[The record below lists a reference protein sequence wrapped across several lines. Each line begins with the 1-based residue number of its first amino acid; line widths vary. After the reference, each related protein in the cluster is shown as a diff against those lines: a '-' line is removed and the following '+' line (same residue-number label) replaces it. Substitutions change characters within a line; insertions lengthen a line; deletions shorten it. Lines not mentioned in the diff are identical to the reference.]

1 MSDVVNAQ
9 PGERLLLTGNEAVA
23 RGVWEAGAAVAAAY
37 PGTPSTEILETLG
50 RFPDLHAEW
59 SVNEKVAL
67 EVAIGASMTG
77 ARGFAAMKQVGLN
90 VASDPLMSQT
100 LAGVIGGLVVAVAD
114 DIGISSSQNEQDS
127 RYWGRFGHMPVLEP
141 ADAQEALAMVKVAFE
156 LSEQF
161 ETPVILRL
169 TTRICHVKNP
179 VTVGARE
186 PHPATGFHFDPNRW
200 VMTPATAKRRQA
212 GFHARDRALR
222 AASEAHALNFVDD
235 GPDRRVGFVTS
246 GPVYMHV
253 QEAFPDAPVL
263 KLGFGTPL
271 PIEKIRAFAATVD
284 TLVIAEEVEPL
295 IEQETRAH
303 GIACHGKDMLPLIGE
318 LTPDVLR
325 PALASLFGTA
335 AADPAAAAPPAGL
348 AAPVFPRPPTMCP
361 GCPHLGLSVCLSR
374 LRKNLTIPGDIGCYA
389 LAYGPPWNAM
399 DTAICMGSSL
409 GIALGIDKAR
419 GDSDPNRRVLA
430 VIGDSTFLHTGMPG
444 LLNLVYNGG
453 NVTVVIADNRAVGM
467 TGGQDHPA
475 SGRDLRGDP
484 APEVDF
490 ARLVEALGVKRE
502 RIHVVNPYQLP
513 VLFRTLREETKIP
526 EVSVVITNQ
535 PCVLIDHFTPKRPYR
550 VVAADCTGCGNC
562 LDVGCPV
569 ISVTRREL
577 TVKPNGSEKEL
588 LFVDIDSTLCTGCD
602 LCAGTCGPDAIV
614 HVEQTRPRMVAA
626 PPASA

>member
-1 MSDVVNAQ
+1 MSNLVNAQ
-9 PGERLLLTGNEAVA
+9 PGERLLMTGNEAVA
-23 RGVWEAGAAVAAAY
+23 RGVWEAGVAVATAY
-37 PGTPSTEILETLG
+37 PGTPSTEILENLG
-50 RFPDLHAEW
+50 DFPDLHAEW

-100 LAGVIGGLVVAVAD
+100 LAGVVGGLVIAVAD

-141 ADAQEALAMVKVAFE
+141 ADAQEALAMVKAAFE
-156 LSEQF
+156 ISEKY

-186 PHPATGFHFDPNRW
+186 AHPASGFHFDPNRW
-200 VMTPATAKRRQA
+200 VMTPATAKRRLP
-212 GFHARDRALR
+212 GYHARDRALR
-222 AASEAHALNFVDD
+222 EASEASPLNVVHD
-235 GPDRRVGFVTS
+235 GPDRGVGFVTS
-246 GPVYMHV
+246 GPAFMHV

-271 PIEKIRAFAATVD
+271 PVERIRAFAETVD
-284 TLVIAEEVEPL
+284 TLVVAEEVEPL
-295 IEQETRAH
+295 IEMEARAN
-303 GIACHGKDMLPLIGE
+303 GIACHGKDLLPAIGE
-318 LTPDVLR
+318 LTPNVLR
-325 PALASLFGTA
+325 PALAHLFGEAVVAETA
-335 AADPAAAAPPAGL
+335 EAPSGDPAAL
-348 AAPVFPRPPTMCP
+348 FPRPPTMCP
-361 GCPHLGLSVCLSR
+361 GCPHLGLSICLSR

-399 DTAICMGSSL
+399 DTAICMGSSM

-419 GDSDPNRRVLA
+419 GDTDPNRRVVG

-444 LLNLVYNGG
+444 LLNAVYNGG
-453 NVTVVIADNRAVGM
+453 NLTVIIADNRTVGM

-490 ARLVEALGVKRE
+490 AKLVEALGVKPK
-502 RIHVVNPYQLP
+502 RIHVVNPYELP
-513 VLFRTLREETKIP
+513 VLFRTLREETKVP
-526 EVSVVITNQ
+526 EVSVIITNQ
-535 PCVLIDHFTPKRPYR
+535 PCVLIDRFEPHKPYR
-550 VVAADCTGCGNC
+550 VIADDCTGCGNC

-569 ISVTRREL
+569 ISVTKREM
-577 TVKPNGSEKEL
+577 TVKPNGTEKEL

-614 HVEQTRPRMVAA
+614 HVENPMPRMVAA
-626 PPASA
+626 PTSA

>member
-1 MSDVVNAQ
+1 VDVSKLVNAQ
-9 PGERLLLTGNEAVA
+9 PGERLLMTGNEAVA
-23 RGVWEAGAAVAAAY
+23 RGVWEAGVAVAAAY
-37 PGTPSTEILETLG
+37 PGTPSTEILESLG
-50 RFPDLHAEW
+50 PFPDLHAEW

-100 LAGVIGGLVVAVAD
+100 LAGVVGGLVVAVAD

-141 ADAQEALAMVKVAFE
+141 SDAQEALAMVREAFAI
-156 LSEQF
+156 SEKY

-169 TTRICHVKNP
+169 TTLICHVNNP

-186 PHPATGFHFDPNRW
+186 EHPGSGFHFDANRW
-200 VMTPATAKRRQA
+200 VMTPATAKRRLP
-212 GFHARDRALR
+212 GYHERDRKLR
-222 AASEAHALNFVDD
+222 AASETHPLNVVHD

-246 GPVYMHV
+246 GPAFMHV
-253 QEAFPDAPVL
+253 QEACPDAPVL

-271 PIEKIRAFAATVD
+271 PVEKIRAFAATVD
-284 TLVIAEEVEPL
+284 ALVIAEEVEPL
-295 IEQETRAH
+295 IETEARAA
-303 GIACHGKDMLPLIGE
+303 GIACHGKDLLPAIGE
-318 LTPDVLR
+318 LTPNVLR
-325 PALASLFGTA
+325 PALASLFGEA
-335 AADPAAAAPPAGL
+335 APEKDDTPSADPAAL
-348 AAPVFPRPPTMCP
+348 FPRPPTMCP
-361 GCPHLGLSVCLSR
+361 GCPHLGLSICLSR
-374 LRKNLTIPGDIGCYA
+374 LRKKLTIPGDIGCYA

-399 DTAICMGSSL
+399 DTAICMGSSM
-409 GIALGIDKAR
+409 GIAQGIDKAQ
-419 GDSDPNRRVLA
+419 GDADDGRRVVA

-444 LLNLVYNGG
+444 LLNIVYNGG
-453 NVTVVIADNRAVGM
+453 NVTVIIADNRTVGM

-484 APEVDF
+484 APEIDF
-490 ARLVEALGVKRE
+490 AKLVEALGVRRE
-502 RIHVVNPYQLP
+502 RIRVVDPYELP
-513 VLFRTLREETKIP
+513 VLFRTLREETRIP

-535 PCVLIDHFTPKRPYR
+535 PCVLIDQFTPKRPYR
-550 VVAADCTGCGNC
+550 VVADDCTGCGNC

-569 ISVTRREL
+569 ISVTRRE
-577 TVKPNGSEKEL
+577 TAIKPNGQEKEL

-614 HVEQTRPRMVAA
+614 HVDKVLPRMVAA
-626 PPASA
+626 APAG